1 MSIRFDI
8 LVLINSGV
16 TDRGEII
23 NRLGVNLRSVS
34 NSIRFLIKEG
44 WVEYSREPVSA
55 VGSVGYRITQVG
67 IEKIKAST
75 VDEYRQSPKRKIPDY
90 EVMRSHLGV
99 GDNVSRSELIN
110 LWNDLTDYYL
120 PYEGDE
126 EFTGSNDFFSL

>member
-1 MSIRFDI
+1 M
-8 LVLINSGV
+8 
-16 TDRGEII
+16 EK
-23 NRLGVNLRSVS
+23 LGVNIMSVS
-34 NSIRFLIKEG
+34 NCFRFLIKEG

-67 IEKIKAST
+67 IDKIKAST

-99 GDNVSRSELIN
+99 GDDVTRSELIN
-110 LWNDLTDYYL
+110 LWNELTDYYL
-120 PYEGDE
+120 PYEGDK

>member
-44 WVEYSREPVSA
+44 WVEYSRESISV
-55 VGSVGYRITQVG
+55 VGGDGFRITQVG
-67 IEKIKAST
+67 IDKIKSLT
-75 VDEYRQSPKRKIPDY
+75 VDDYRKSPKRKVPDY

-99 GDNVSRSELIN
+99 GGDVTRGELVN
-110 LWNDLTDYYL
+110 LWNELTDYYL
-120 PYEGDE
+120 PYEGDK
-126 EFTGSNDFFSL
+126 EFTGRNDFFSL

>member
-16 TDRGEII
+16 TDRGEIV

-34 NSIRFLIKEG
+34 NSIGFLIKEG

-67 IEKIKAST
+67 IDKIKSST
-75 VDEYRQSPKRKIPDY
+75 VDDYRKSPKRKIPDY

-99 GDNVSRSELIN
+99 GGDVSRSELIN
-110 LWNDLTDYYL
+110 LWNELTDYYL
-120 PYEGDE
+120 PYEGDK
-126 EFTGSNDFFSL
+126 EFTGRRGLSSL